1 MASLMRF
8 DDEKQ
13 FASFLGRNV
22 VVVKK
27 APARK
32 SCFAP
37 LLLVDADKRDDDD
50 ALEEEEEESNAP
62 CANPRQ
68 VSS

>member
-1 MASLMRF
+1 MRF

-37 LLLVDADKRDDDD
+37 LLLLVDADKRDDDD
-50 ALEEEEEESNAP
+50 ADEEEEEESNAP

-68 VSS
+68 ESS